1 MIETTAEQASSF
13 MRWAA
18 ARLAKEVEDNERLV
32 KETGTTDFIG
42 KPEKYRSS
50 GYTKDEKLLALKN
63 IDTLRDSGLSCK
75 EACATNHVHPST
87 YAKWRRY
94 FNLPNYYAKN
104 NSNSK

>member
-42 KPEKYRSS
+42 KPESIGLVVILK
-50 GYTKDEKLLALKN
+50 TK
-63 IDTLRDSGLSCK
+63 
-75 EACATNHVHPST
+75 
-87 YAKWRRY
+87 
-94 FNLPNYYAKN
+94 NYWL
-104 NSNSK
+104 

>member
-42 KPEKYRSS
+42 KPSKYASS
-50 GYTKDEKLLALKN
+50 SYSNEEKLVVLKK
-63 IDTLRDSGLSCK
+63 IDKLRDEGLSCK
-75 EACATNHVHPST
+75 EACAENIVHPST

-94 FNLPNYYAKN
+94 FNLPLYANYKT
-104 NSNSK
+104 SNK